1 MLGFSHSYDDLDTLK
16 ALTEEDL
23 KALVEATAMKQGH
36 VVKFRQALASLRAA
50 DASTTGAAAEDS
62 TPQDPRQ
69 VLGTLMD
76 EFEILEVVS
85 NKKYTV
91 LFKSAEKSRSK
102 TPYILKAFHKDT
114 IPGEHDGTEYEREKN
129 MLKIVNQR
137 NPHVAVRL
145 VDAKAHDEI
154 GSNFNVLVLEQG
166 RMTAK
171 EYLDE
176 YFLPLPVD
184 DRHAQQRPFV
194 KKLVTLFADMHDA
207 GIVHCDPKLENV
219 CEQKRPSMFHP

>member
-102 TPYILKAFHKDT
+102 KQGK
-114 IPGEHDGTEYEREKN
+114 K
-129 MLKIVNQR
+129 QR
-137 NPHVAVRL
+137 KQQTQTLFGFVRL
-145 VDAKAHDEI
+145 SIA
-154 GSNFNVLVLEQG
+154 
-166 RMTAK
+166 R
-171 EYLDE
+171 
-176 YFLPLPVD
+176 
-184 DRHAQQRPFV
+184 QQRYPV
-194 KKLVTLFADMHDA
+194 SLTY
-207 GIVHCDPKLENV
+207 
-219 CEQKRPSMFHP
+219 